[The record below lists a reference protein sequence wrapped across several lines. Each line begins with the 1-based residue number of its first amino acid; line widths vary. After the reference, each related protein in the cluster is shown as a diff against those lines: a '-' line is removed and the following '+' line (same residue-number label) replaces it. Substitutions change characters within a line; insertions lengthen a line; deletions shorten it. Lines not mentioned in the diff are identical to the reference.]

1 LYERLLGEV
10 AVGEIGIGLHP
21 AGSEPYG
28 GAYRSK
34 MLCKDDRDT
43 GLVWPARERYPE
55 CMSKAQ
61 VYVETSIPS
70 FYHTTRTGAAAVA
83 RREWTRRWWAMA
95 GECYTLV
102 TSDPVLDELRRGNYP
117 SQEAAIKMA
126 QQLPLLEM
134 APAVAEIV
142 EAYVRHRLMPE
153 DPTGDALHLA
163 LASYHNCEFLVTW
176 NCQHLA
182 NANKYGHIRRV
193 NNLLGLYVP
202 VLATPLEL
210 LGEHYERET

>member
-1 LYERLLGEV
+1 MYERLGEKLREKKLILG
-10 AVGEIGIGLHP
+10 GLLKNSQKSQQRLQGQSYIGLVL
-21 AGSEPYG
+21 ADLG
-28 GAYRSK
+28 
-34 MLCKDDRDT
+34 
-43 GLVWPARERYPE
+43 VYPE

-83 RREWTRRWWAMA
+83 RREWTRRWWSMA
-95 GECYTLV
+95 DKRTLV

-117 SQEAAIKMA
+117 SQEAAIEMA

-134 APAVAEIV
+134 TPAIAEIV

-193 NNLLGLYVP
+193 NSLLGLYVP

-210 LGEHYERET
+210 LGEHYEREI